1 MSEQSP
7 QEEKA
12 GTDTHVPDMTSTEGV
27 TGKESVLT
35 DQPGREK
42 ASATATSTRFGLT
55 QLALVVMAVVFLW
68 QWLDGH
74 RAITEMQQRLAKKI
88 AEMDGNSKANQILLG
103 QSQEQVRQLFAKVT
117 TLEEHFAESQNQRSA
132 LENLYNDISVSRDET
147 SLAEVEQILLTASQ
161 QMELSANVKVA
172 LIALQ
177 NADAYLQR
185 MNRPSFN
192 GLRKVISQDMDKLR
206 SLPNIDVASINLQL
220 NELVNAVEHMPLSY
234 QQRSVDKRDAKEP
247 APVEGSYF
255 KRIAHEIWLEFRQ
268 LLRIEDTGK
277 VEIPLVPPNQ
287 EYFLR
292 ENLKL
297 QLLSARLA
305 LLSRDEASYR
315 MALKTARLWIN
326 RFFDVRSN
334 DSKRMIEGLNKLATS
349 DISIQLPEI
358 SASLKAVQGYRLSHE
373 NEQKSRNGM
382 RQGKSRKGK
391 SSNKGAAQ

>member
-7 QEEKA
+7 QDENAGMEISAQDMTNAEGVKA
-12 GTDTHVPDMTSTEGV
+12 GNPALPEQPDRENAST
-27 TGKESVLT
+27 T
-35 DQPGREK
+35 
-42 ASATATSTRFGLT
+42 ASTARFGIT
-55 QLALVVMAVVFLW
+55 QLLLVVMLVVFLW

-74 RAITEMQQRLAKKI
+74 RAIEEMQQRLARKI
-88 AEMDGNSKANQILLG
+88 AEMDGNSKANQILLE
-103 QSQEQVRQLFAKVT
+103 QSQGQVRQLFVKVT

-161 QMELSANVKVA
+161 QLELSANVKVA

-177 NADAYLQR
+177 NADAHLQR
-185 MNRPSFN
+185 MNRSSLN
-192 GLRKVISQDMDKLR
+192 GLRKVIGQDMDKLR
-206 SLPNIDVASINLQL
+206 SLPNVDVASINLQI

-234 QQRSVDKRDAKEP
+234 QQRLVDQGAVKEP
-247 APVEGSYF
+247 TPVEDSSF
-255 KRIAHEIWLEFRQ
+255 KKIAHDIWLEFRQ
-268 LLRIEDTGK
+268 LVRIEDTGK
-277 VEIPLVPPNQ
+277 TDIPLVPPNQ
-287 EYFLR
+287 EFFLR

-315 MALKTARLWIN
+315 LALKTARLWTN
-326 RFFDVRSN
+326 RYFDVGSN
-334 DSKRMIEGLNKLATS
+334 DGKKMIEGLNKLATS

-358 SASLKAVQGYRLSHE
+358 SASLKAVQSYRLSHE

-382 RQGKSRKGK
+382 HQGKSRKGK
-391 SSNKGAAQ
+391 NTSNGAAK